1 MKKRYLKDGDRV
13 FAECYLVWDEKK
25 KGFLFESMEEG
36 WYDGNDIEWDN
47 EKPYTEVE
55 SGRKRKN
62 RNSKGN

>member
-1 MKKRYLKDGDRV
+1 MEKRYLKDGDRV

-55 SGRKRKN
+55 NG
-62 RNSKGN
+62 